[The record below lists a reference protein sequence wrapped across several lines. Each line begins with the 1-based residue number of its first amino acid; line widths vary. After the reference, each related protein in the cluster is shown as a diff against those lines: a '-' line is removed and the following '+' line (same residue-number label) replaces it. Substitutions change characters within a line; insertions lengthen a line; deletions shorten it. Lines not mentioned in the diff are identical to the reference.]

1 MPLAVVERFQSLPE
15 AQVARTALRSAGLDA
30 TVLDDPLPGVMPLEP
45 DDAGGIRLCVP
56 EAELPAAQ
64 ALLAAARE
72 IGDAEAADS
81 D

>member
-1 MPLAVVERFQSLPE
+1 MGLAIVARFTSLPE
-15 AQVARTALRSAGLDA
+15 AQVAGAALRSAGLDA

-56 EAELPAAQ
+56 EADLAAAR

-72 IGDAEAADS
+72 IGDAEVEDP